1 MFDKNV
7 PGPGKYNTSKQLGSE
22 APKFSMY
29 SRRSP
34 NLEMDKS
41 KIPGPGFYKTRLN
54 PDGKSPDSRVKNI
67 YNVTWSSSKS
77 RRFNDL
83 SRYY

>member
-7 PGPGKYNTSKQLGSE
+7 PGPGKYNTSKQIGSE

-29 SRRSP
+29 QRRGDSHE
-34 NLEMDKS
+34 LDKS

-54 PDGKSPDSRVKNI
+54 ADGKSPDSRVKNI
-67 YNVTWSSSKS
+67 YNVTWSSSKA
-77 RRFNDL
+77 RRFSDI
-83 SRYY
+83 SKI